1 MSFSDFASEVA
12 CFRMIF
18 LMLSGPHALFVF
30 RVCRH
35 LVIFSS
41 SVIVMQFISD

>member
-1 MSFSDFASEVA
+1 MSFSAFASEVA
-12 CFRMIF
+12 CLKMRF

-35 LVIFSS
+35 WVIAF
-41 SVIVMQFISD
+41 SVIVM